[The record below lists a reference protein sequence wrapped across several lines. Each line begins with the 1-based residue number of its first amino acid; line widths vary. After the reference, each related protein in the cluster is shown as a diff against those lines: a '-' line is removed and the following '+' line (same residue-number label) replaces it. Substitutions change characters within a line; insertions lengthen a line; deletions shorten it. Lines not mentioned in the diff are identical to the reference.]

1 MNRAPPPLPL
11 TGRAELLSSLGTILD
26 ETEEGLSPTVLLTGH
41 QGVGKSRLAQ
51 ALCEKAEARSFHLA
65 RGRASPMEVNLPYGL
80 WTTALMP
87 LVRRLDSD
95 ALATLTRGG
104 ASELA
109 TIFPHLA
116 TNGDTLPVDGSMPG
130 EVKARVY
137 WRFADLLR
145 GLSAQKPMLI
155 VLDDLHW
162 ADPSS
167 LDLLHFVTRHVE
179 DCPVGFLGVV
189 TPELRERNPAFV
201 KAEPALLENA
211 RTLTVEALNEEQTGQ
226 LIHDTFRVEAD
237 ISRSFVADLF
247 ERTRGNPFFIEEV
260 LKALVAEGKL
270 YQQGDT
276 WLGWESKA
284 TDVPASVRDALQARL
299 GQLSDDA
306 RETIGVAAAAGRR
319 ATFNLLEHVSAISE
333 EALIQAL
340 DELRTFGLLDE
351 TTDDGAVR
359 YFFHHP
365 LIEDVVY
372 SGLGLARTGM
382 LHRKIATALED
393 ALGASS
399 TENIEEIAHHYS
411 LARSKGVDPR
421 AVECLCAAGRRAL
434 ERHASEEA
442 IQYLSAAAAQIKGSA
457 PEQRAEWT
465 WLGRLEEDLAHAYQ
479 RVGDYDTAK
488 GLWLGRL
495 ASISGDGHGELTARI
510 RRRLGQAAYWQ
521 GLHEESLLH
530 CQAGLEEMDGVPRE
544 EEARL
549 RLVRGITLEALGREA
564 EAREDL
570 MAALSI
576 ATEVGDNV
584 LLARAHRGLAI
595 IYTWSG
601 HPDKVREHAAATI
614 ELGEAAGNRHLVYWG
629 HWALAVME
637 GFMGDTESLKPHIEE
652 CRRLAAELHSPIL
665 DVWTSEVS
673 VELASATGDWSR
685 GIALGEQAVAR
696 ARALGQRT
704 LVPRLLVWL
713 GLIYLGRGD
722 LEPGSE
728 CVEEAWTLS
737 GAGTDGATEI
747 HTVLPAHIG
756 MCAWHTARGEWREAI
771 ELGERGLRLAEDTG
785 YIIWALYRLLPVIAE
800 SYFRLNDVQGARA
813 IGDRMHEFAKRTGH
827 KLGRAWADGF
837 DALEAWHGG
846 DLERGVQ
853 LLRSAAE
860 ALEAVPMIPDAARIR
875 RQLAGRL
882 ADIGDREGAL
892 TELRHVH
899 DIFRRMG
906 AKEELR
912 KTRIQFK
919 ELDARPPVR
928 VSDRGEHGLTSRE
941 LEIAMLVAE
950 RLSNKAIAK
959 ALNISPH
966 TARTHLANIYQKLGL
981 KGRGELADF
990 VREKGVTRSTRAV
1003 GG

>member
-1 MNRAPPPLPL
+1 
-11 TGRAELLSSLGTILD
+11 
-26 ETEEGLSPTVLLTGH
+26 
-41 QGVGKSRLAQ
+41 
-51 ALCEKAEARSFHLA
+51 
-65 RGRASPMEVNLPYGL
+65 MEVNLPYGL

-87 LVRRLDSD
+87 LVRPLDSD
-95 ALATLTRGG
+95 ALAVLTRGG

-109 TIFPHLA
+109 TMFPHLA
-116 TNGDTLPVDGSMPG
+116 TNGDRVPADGGTPG

-145 GLSAQKPMLI
+145 GLSAHQPMLI

-167 LDLLHFVTRHVE
+167 LDLLHFVTRHVD

-201 KAEPALLENA
+201 KAEPALLENST
-211 RTLTVEALNEEQTGQ
+211 TLTVEALSEEQTGH
-226 LIHDTFRVEAD
+226 LIHDTFGVASD

-260 LKALVAEGKL
+260 LKALVSEGKL

-306 RETIGVAAAAGRR
+306 HETIGVAAAAGRR
-319 ATFNLLEHVSAISE
+319 ATFNLLEHVSPISE
-333 EALIQAL
+333 EALIRAL
-340 DELRTFGLLDE
+340 DELRAFGLLDE
-351 TTDDGAVR
+351 ATDDGAVR
-359 YFFHHP
+359 YFFRHP

-372 SGLGLARTGM
+372 SGLGLARSGM

-393 ALGASS
+393 ELGS
-399 TENIEEIAHHYS
+399 TATDNIEEIAHHYS
-411 LARSKGVDPR
+411 LARSKEIDPK
-421 AVECLCAAGRRAL
+421 AVECLCAAGRRAM

-442 IQYLSAAAAQIKGSA
+442 IQYLSAAADQIKGSD
-457 PEQRAEWT
+457 PEQRGEWT
-465 WLGRLEEDLAHAYQ
+465 WLGLLEEDLAHAYQ

-488 GLWLGRL
+488 GLWLARL

-521 GLHEESLLH
+521 GLHEEGLLH
-530 CQAGLEEMDGVPRE
+530 CEAGLEEIDGAPPD

-549 RLVRGITLEALGREA
+549 RLLRGITLEALGREA

-570 MAALSI
+570 MTALSI
-576 ATEVGDNV
+576 ASEVGDRV

-601 HPDKVREHAAATI
+601 HPEKVREHAAATI

-629 HWALAVME
+629 HWALSVME
-637 GFMGDTESLKPHIEE
+637 GFMGDTESLKAHMEE

-665 DVWTSEVS
+665 DVWTSEMS

-704 LVPRLLVWL
+704 LLPRLLVWL
-713 GLIYLGRGD
+713 GLIYLGRGE
-722 LEPGSE
+722 LKQGSE

-737 GAGTDGATEI
+737 GAGTEGATEI

-756 MCAWHTARGEWREAI
+756 MCALHAARGEWRESI
-771 ELGERGLRLAEDTG
+771 DLGERGLRLAEDTG
-785 YIIWALYRLLPVIAE
+785 YIIWALHRLLPVIAE
-800 SYFRLNDVQGARA
+800 SYFRLNDVEGARV

-827 KLGRAWADGF
+827 KLGHAWADGF
-837 DALEAWHGG
+837 DALEAWHNGE
-846 DLERGVQ
+846 LERGAQ

-892 TELRHVH
+892 TELRQVH
-899 DIFRRMG
+899 DIFLRMG
-906 AKEELR
+906 AKDELQ
-912 KTRIQFK
+912 KTRTQFK
-919 ELDARPPVR
+919 ELDTRPPVMA
-928 VSDRGEHGLTSRE
+928 SEGGEHGLTGRE
-941 LEIAMLVAE
+941 LEIASLVAE
-950 RLSNKAIAK
+950 RMSNKAIAK
-959 ALNISPH
+959 ALSISPH

-981 KGRGELADF
+981 AGRGELADF
-990 VREKGVTRSTRAV
+990 VREKRVTRGTRPA
-1003 GG
+1003 GD